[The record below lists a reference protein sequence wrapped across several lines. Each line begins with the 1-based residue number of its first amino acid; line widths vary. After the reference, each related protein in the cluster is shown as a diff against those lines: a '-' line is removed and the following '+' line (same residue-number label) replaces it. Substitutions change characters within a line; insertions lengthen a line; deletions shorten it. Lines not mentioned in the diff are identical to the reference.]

1 MNSPMIL
8 VTNDDG
14 IYAPG
19 IKALWRA
26 MSELGEVTVV
36 APENEMSAVGHAIT
50 LSDPLRVDK
59 IHRSDGFTGY
69 AVGGTPAD
77 CVKIGVQSLLNDTP
91 DVVVSGINLGENTG
105 TSIIYSGTVSAATE
119 GTMLDI
125 PSVAVSLDTTSNP
138 DFSGAMKAAKA
149 VVKKVLENGL
159 PKKTLLN
166 VNVPAIDEAEI
177 KGIRVT
183 EQGNVL
189 FRDTFER
196 REDPRGKVYYW
207 MTGEKMDPDTES
219 EKDHKAVSEGFV
231 SVTPIHYRLTN
242 HAFLDEM
249 KSWELDD

>member
-1 MNSPMIL
+1 MIL

-26 MSELGEVTVV
+26 MSEIGDVTVV

-50 LSDPLRVDK
+50 LSDPLRVDEIK
-59 IHRSDGFTGY
+59 RSDGFTGY

-77 CVKIGVQSLLNDTP
+77 CVKIGVQSILSESP
-91 DVVVSGINLGENTG
+91 DIVISGINIGENTG

-125 PSVAVSLDTTSNP
+125 PSVAISLDTTSNP
-138 DFSGAMKAAKA
+138 DFTGAMTAAKT
-149 VVKKVLENGL
+149 VVKKVLEKGL

-166 VNVPAIDEAEI
+166 VNVPAINASEI
-177 KGIRVT
+177 KGIRIT

-189 FRDTFER
+189 YRDTFER

-207 MTGEKMDPDTES
+207 MTGEKLDPDTES
-219 EKDHKAVSEGFV
+219 EKDHKTVSEGYI

-242 HAFLDEM
+242 HEFMDEL
-249 KSWELDD
+249 KSWGLHG